1 MNGFVSLAVPT
12 EPKTLFGCAAAADD
26 QQVDEGRVGVPLRCP
41 QRSLRGADLL
51 GMVQTFVHSALHL
64 SANPEEVCLHG
75 LLH

>member
-1 MNGFVSLAVPT
+1 MHPRCVGDARDQEALLTTSRLTKGVSL
-12 EPKTLFGCAAAADD
+12 L
-26 QQVDEGRVGVPLRCP
+26 CP